1 LNSAGRTENSAS
13 TGIVPKSKSLDE
25 GKFDPTGATVVFEIV
40 VDDYAEVW
48 VDGKLTP
55 ALGQTGGQAIKG
67 FNAPNRVLLT
77 RDAKPSQQFQL
88 AIFGINGPISVTP
101 ATFIWIRSV
110 TLDFY
115 KTPTP
120 EDAGA
125 DIVRLAP
132 PVDDIVPKDAIIEKL
147 AGGFQFTEGP
157 VWHHDSY
164 LLFSDPNNN
173 VIYRWSPDRQV
184 SVFKTKSGYAGLD
197 IGEYGQPSSNGLTLD
212 KAGRTHNQ

>member
-1 LNSAGRTENSAS
+1 LILLVRR
-13 TGIVPKSKSLDE
+13 L
-25 GKFDPTGATVVFEIV
+25 FFEIV
-40 VDDYAEVW
+40 VDHYAEVW
-48 VDGKLTP
+48 VAGKLTP

-67 FNAPNRVLLT
+67 LNAPNRVLLT
-77 RDAKPSQQFQL
+77 RDAKPGQQFQL
-88 AIFGINGPISVTP
+88 AIFGING
-101 ATFIWIRSV
+101 A
-110 TLDFY
+110 
-115 KTPTP
+115 
-120 EDAGA
+120 EGAGA

-157 VWHHDSY
+157 VWHHDGY

-197 IGEYGQPSSNGLTLD
+197 IGEYG
-212 KAGRTHNQ
+212 